1 MHVKIVFWSVCSLH
15 LEYLVFWYKFWTLNS
30 LYFRTEGVV
39 KIFHWILWSMQW
51 TCLYL
56 LYMCSWRHYF
66 FWYFPSA
73 SLQTHF
79 IDYVR
84 GQAGWQVRMRFQ
96 TKFAADTNLQNWFH
110 TVFVPQIN
118 YVILMPFFLTVII
131 SRDATY
137 AFHFTSTW
145 ICFRNWLIVL

>member
-39 KIFHWILWSMQW
+39 KIFHSVFWSMQW

-56 LYMCSWRHYF
+56 LYMCSWCHYF
-66 FWYFPSA
+66 FGIFPA
-73 SLQTHF
+73 QVYKL
-79 IDYVR
+79 ILNYVR
-84 GQAGWQVRMRFQ
+84 AQAGWQVRIRFQ

-118 YVILMPFFLTVII
+118 YVILMPFFSNSHHQQGGNICF
-131 SRDATY
+131 S
-137 AFHFTSTW
+137 FHFHMNLFS
-145 ICFRNWLIVL
+145 

>member
-84 GQAGWQVRMRFQ
+84 GQAGWQVRMRFSDKICSRHKLAKLIPHSFCSSNQ
-96 TKFAADTNLQNWFH
+96 LCYFDA
-110 TVFVPQIN
+110 VFSNSHHKQGCNIC
-118 YVILMPFFLTVII
+118 F
-131 SRDATY
+131 S
-137 AFHFTSTW
+137 FHFHMNLFS
-145 ICFRNWLIVL
+145 